1 MSVHNSLQC
10 LWVNTIEV
18 HLKLMVSW
26 GNRWRIA
33 CFCCCF
39 DFFSR
44 TLAVVSVCNYKS
56 SLFDFTDHMYS
67 VEAYSFSGFV
77 YVFRI
82 FSTVLP
88 FVATVGFENY
98 FVPPFLLPNM
108 FYCTCILFSDSFN
121 FLFVG
126 VIGVRKRVVVL
137 PCFSVHLFLV

>member
-1 MSVHNSLQC
+1 M
-10 LWVNTIEV
+10 
-18 HLKLMVSW
+18 
-26 GNRWRIA
+26 
-33 CFCCCF
+33 
-39 DFFSR
+39 
-44 TLAVVSVCNYKS
+44 VSVCNYKS

-126 VIGVRKRVVVL
+126 VIGVRKRVVVSL
-137 PCFSVHLFLV
+137 VFSTSVPCLGSSSPFSIHLHQFDCRVSAWIVVL